1 MYNQISSE
9 ILENTKHACM
19 DAGQYNDPNES
30 GLPVTRHG
38 NPKATIEHAKVDSYY
53 PKTKQLPQSHLVVK
67 AEAEAKSEN
76 KSDSYLGISK
86 QMYPLASISQREGKI
101 TPTKTEL

>member
-1 MYNQISSE
+1 MHNQGSSE
-9 ILENTKHACM
+9 ILENDKHACV
-19 DAGQYNDPNES
+19 DAGHSNYPNES
-30 GLPVTRHG
+30 GLPATRHG
-38 NPKATIEHAKVDSYY
+38 NLKAIIEHAKVDSYY

-67 AEAEAKSEN
+67 AESEIKSEK